1 MRLSTP
7 QEPLTSRTPLLRTLC
22 VLLFVAGIAT
32 PAFAHTYTFPAY
44 DITLDLPESGAR
56 WRIDTTTHMR
66 ASTHSVVLCR
76 GVARDGDAMLLNV
89 TTDNVTMTTLR
100 EEDIQAFTRSM
111 ISSGAQFLDS
121 TRTTLAGL
129 PAFMIDARMH
139 LDSGIVANVRSYI
152 VINHGRMHN
161 LMLISRASG
170 AGVDSELVRIAA
182 SMRFS
187 SVSQSRITVPD
198 SADDGFS
205 AGRIVVRMLI
215 PVALLGLAIGLLVR
229 RSWRR
234 RNAVSAESEDQGDAY
249 DAPADGQADDHLHE
263 RG

>member
-1 MRLSTP
+1 MQPSTP
-7 QEPLTSRTPLLRTLC
+7 LQPLTSRWPSLRTLC
-22 VLLFVAGIAT
+22 ILLFAAGIAS
-32 PAFAHTYTFPAY
+32 PASAHTYTFAAY

-56 WRIDTTTHMR
+56 WRIDTTSHMR

-76 GVARDGDAMLLNV
+76 AVAHDGDAMLLNV
-89 TTDNVTMTTLR
+89 TTDNVSMTSLR
-100 EEDIQAFTRSM
+100 EEDIQAFTRTM

-121 TRTTLAGL
+121 ARTTLAGL

-170 AGVDSELVRIAA
+170 AGMDSELVHIAA

-187 SVSQSRITVPD
+187 SVSQSRITA
-198 SADDGFS
+198 ADAGDEGFG
-205 AGRIVVRMLI
+205 AGRIVARMLV
-215 PVALLGLAIGLLVR
+215 PAAVLGLAIGLLVR
-229 RSWRR
+229 RSRR
-234 RNAVSAESEDQGDAY
+234 RNAASAEPEDPNAVHDASEEEPAGDH
-249 DAPADGQADDHLHE
+249 PQDH
-263 RG
+263 G